1 MAVLACSAQPQLGER
16 GQPRVAVLQKS
27 RDYWPTGF
35 CYHTFRISMNPAR
48 IPLFPLDIV
57 LFPGQA
63 MPLHIFEPRYRQMT
77 RHCIDTQSPFGIVHV
92 HGEKLAQTGCSAM
105 IVKVLKEYEDG
116 RSDILTAGQNAFRL
130 VRTLNEKSY
139 TEADV
144 EYLEEDFIGID
155 PGVSSRL
162 EELCNQCHQILYGED
177 APRFET
183 EGGIS
188 LAYHVASELPVDT
201 AIRQGLLEIR
211 SEAERQVKL
220 VAHLADWY
228 PQLQKRDHVRG
239 KAAGNGHGKL

>member
-1 MAVLACSAQPQLGER
+1 
-16 GQPRVAVLQKS
+16 
-27 RDYWPTGF
+27 
-35 CYHTFRISMNPAR
+35 MNTAR

-77 RHCIDTQSPFGIVHV
+77 RECIDSQSPFGIVYV
-92 HGEKLAQTGCSAM
+92 SGGNLAQTGCSAM
-105 IVKVLKEYEDG
+105 IIKILKEYEDG

-130 VRTLNEKSY
+130 VATYGEKAY
-139 TEADV
+139 LEADV
-144 EYLEEDFIGID
+144 EYLEEDFTD
-155 PGVSSRL
+155 VDSAVSTRL
-162 EELCNQCHQILYGED
+162 EELCNQCHQLLYGED

-188 LAYHVASELPVDT
+188 LAFHVASELPVAV

-211 SEAERQVKL
+211 SEAERQGRL
-220 VAHLADWY
+220 VAHLAEWF
-228 PQLQKRDHVRG
+228 PQLQTREHVRG

>member
-1 MAVLACSAQPQLGER
+1 M
-16 GQPRVAVLQKS
+16 K
-27 RDYWPTGF
+27 
-35 CYHTFRISMNPAR
+35 PAR

-63 MPLHIFEPRYRQMT
+63 VPLHIFEPRYRQMT
-77 RHCIDTQSPFGIVHV
+77 RHCIDTQSPFGIVFEHE
-92 HGEKLAQTGCSAM
+92 GNLAQTGCSAM
-105 IVKVLKEYEDG
+105 IVKILKEYEDG

-130 VRTLNEKSY
+130 VRTHDEKLY
-139 TEADV
+139 LEADV
-144 EYLEEDFIGID
+144 EYLEEDFV
-155 PGVSSRL
+155 GVDSAVSVRL

-188 LAYHVASELPVDT
+188 LAYHVASELPVDV

-211 SEAERQVKL
+211 SEVARQGRL

-228 PQLQKRDHVRG
+228 QQLQKREHVRG